1 MSREITDLIV
11 GFCQFVRS
19 SGLKV
24 GIQETLDAL
33 VAARVGTITD
43 KNTFKFAL
51 RSLLCSSKD
60 DFERF
65 NSLFDAYWEHQPRY
79 GTLPQAEPGSSHPD
93 GVEPDT
99 QSQVMTGD
107 RNGSTDDSEAKSV
120 SGASVRERLKKT
132 DFSKLSPSEI
142 DQLDQLALR
151 LWQQM
156 SLRLARRLKSTKIK
170 AQLNLRRTIRQ
181 SVSHGGEPITLRFKG
196 KRRRKPRLVV
206 LLDVSGSMEQYSFFF
221 LRFIYALQQHFE
233 RVESFIFSTQLKRIT
248 EFLKTGRLPET
259 LKVLSEQA
267 TAWGSGTKI
276 GHCVGEFNTSYAQRI
291 LSRDS
296 LVIILSD
303 GWDTG
308 EPEVLDTELRTIKRR
323 AKKLIWLNPLLGME
337 NYQPLTRGMSTALPL
352 LDVFAAAH
360 NLESLLELEKHLKV
374 I

>member
-1 MSREITDLIV
+1 M
-11 GFCQFVRS
+11 
-19 SGLKV
+19 KV

-33 VAARVGTITD
+33 AAAIGTITD

-51 RSLLCSSKD
+51 RALLCSDKD

-65 NSLFDAYWEHQPRY
+65 NSLFDAYWEKHQPLD
-79 GTLPQAEPGSSHPD
+79 GTLPQAESQPGDSHPD

-99 QSQVMTGD
+99 QAQVMTSD
-107 RNGSTDDSEAKSV
+107 RNNSTDDSEGKSV
-120 SGASVRERLKKT
+120 SGASAQTRLKKT
-132 DFSKLSPSEI
+132 DFSKLSPSDI
-142 DQLDQLALR
+142 DELEQLALR

-170 AQLNLRRTIRQ
+170 AQLNLRRTIRR
-181 SVSHGGEPITLRFKG
+181 SVSHGGIPFELRFQG
-196 KRRRKPRLVV
+196 RRRRKPRLVV

-248 EFLKTGRLPET
+248 EFMNTGRLPET
-259 LKVLSEQA
+259 LKALSEQA

-276 GHCVGEFNTSYAQRI
+276 GHCLGEFNTSYAHRL

-352 LDVFAAAH
+352 IDVFAPAH
-360 NLESLLELEKHLKV
+360 NLESLLELERQLQV
-374 I
+374 M